1 MHTAP
6 VSKIDAR
13 VRVRLEP
20 LLYHHRAKIFVRYR
34 ELFRNIVETDF
45 LKQEEK
51 SKKGR
56 IRHSGRLTQTSPA
69 SPWCIIKLPECV
81 VNGG

>member
-1 MHTAP
+1 MYTAP
-6 VSKIDAR
+6 VSKIDVR

-34 ELFRNIVETDF
+34 ELFKSIVETDF
-45 LKQEEK
+45 LKQEKE

-69 SPWCIIKLPECV
+69 AMVHHKASRMCC
-81 VNGG
+81 